1 MTYRQTSAENLK
13 DLIRNL
19 GEQPKGNTVAD
30 LLDQLETILPGGG
43 GEGGGT
49 VVTEGSLD
57 GNDIDWIFI
66 DEISGE

>member
-19 GEQPKGNTVAD
+19 GEKPEGDTVAD

-43 GEGGGT
+43 GGGGGT
-49 VVTEGSLD
+49 VVTEGVLD
-57 GNDIDWIFI
+57 GNDIDGIFG
-66 DEISGE
+66 D